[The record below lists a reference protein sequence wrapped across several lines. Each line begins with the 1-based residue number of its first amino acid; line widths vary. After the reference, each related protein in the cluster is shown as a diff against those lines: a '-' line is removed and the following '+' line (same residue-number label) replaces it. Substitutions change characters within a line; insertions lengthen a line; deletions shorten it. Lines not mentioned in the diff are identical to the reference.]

1 MKMVALRLFNLCLVD
16 SNAHR
21 IVLSFIMPKRDGKGN
36 SIKVLEISCSYFIFL
51 ISRPIA

>member
-21 IVLSFIMPKRDGKGN
+21 IVLSSIMPKRDGN

>member
-1 MKMVALRLFNLCLVD
+1 MKMVTLRLFKLCLVD

-21 IVLSFIMPKRDGKGN
+21 IESSFIMPKRDGRGN
-36 SIKVLEISCSYFIFL
+36 RIKVLEISCSYFIFL